1 MTWASLSGLDLFTFG
16 DYNLIVNSKAAS
28 GRVLV
33 LDDEVAHAELVA
45 LALGE
50 AGWDIQVAHSVA
62 QGQEL
67 LNHREFDVAL
77 LDLHLPD
84 GSGTDVLKRL
94 IEDGSLT
101 EVIMLTGDRDVT
113 TAVEVMKLGA
123 SDYLVK
129 PIPIAELEVA
139 VVKARERHRLR
150 VDNQRLRL
158 RLGRLERNTT
168 IVTEDPEFLRTLG
181 SLEQVGPSD
190 LPVLIHGEEGT
201 GKELMARAVHD
212 SSHRRMEP
220 FMSVSCAT
228 LPAQE
233 LEAEL
238 FGYDAGA
245 FPGATDRKPG
255 LLEVADRGTLFL
267 DEVDQLNLALQPKLL
282 RVIETQ
288 EFSRMG
294 STRMTRA
301 HLRLVSG
308 TSRNLKELVGNGE
321 FRKDF
326 YDQINGVTLEIPPL
340 RARTDDVLPLA
351 IHFLRLHEIKRGLSA
366 RALEVLKAYAWPGN
380 VRELQMVI
388 RRAGVLATTD
398 LIEPRDLS
406 FDRPAS

>member
-1 MTWASLSGLDLFTFG
+1 
-16 DYNLIVNSKAAS
+16 VKSKIAS
-28 GRVLV
+28 GQVLV
-33 LDDEVAHAELVA
+33 LDDEVALAELVA

-50 AGWDIQVAHSVA
+50 AGWDAEVAHSVA
-62 QGQEL
+62 QGQAL
-67 LNHREFDVAL
+67 LDQREFDVAL

-84 GSGTDVLKRL
+84 GSGTELLKRMVD
-94 IEDGSLT
+94 DGSLT
-101 EVIMLTGDRDVT
+101 EVIMLTGDRDIA

-139 VVKARERHRLR
+139 VAKARERRRLR
-150 VDNQRLRL
+150 VDNQGLRL
-158 RLGRLERNTT
+158 RLGRLERSTA
-168 IVTEDPEFLRTLG
+168 IVTEDPGFLRTLA

-190 LPVLIHGEEGT
+190 LPILIHGEVGT

-212 SSHRRMEP
+212 TSHRRMEP
-220 FMSVSCAT
+220 FVAVSCAT
-228 LPAQE
+228 LPAQQ

-238 FGYDAGA
+238 FGYEAGA
-245 FPGATDRKPG
+245 FPGAAERKPG

-288 EFSRMG
+288 EFSRLG
-294 STRMTRA
+294 STRVIRA
-301 HLRLVSG
+301 HVRLVSG
-308 TSRNLKELVGNGE
+308 TSRNLVELVGSGGL
-321 FRKDF
+321 RQDF

-340 RARTDDVLPLA
+340 RARPDDILPLA
-351 IHFLRLHEIKRGLSA
+351 IHFLGLHAIKRGLSP

-398 LIEPRDLS
+398 LIEPRDLPFGRGPTS
-406 FDRPAS
+406 

>member
-1 MTWASLSGLDLFTFG
+1 
-16 DYNLIVNSKAAS
+16 VNSKPAP

-62 QGQEL
+62 EGQEL

-84 GSGTDVLKRL
+84 GSGTDLLKRL
-94 IEDGSLT
+94 IKDGSLT
-101 EVIMLTGDRDVT
+101 EVIMLTGDRDIT

-150 VDNQRLRL
+150 VDNQSLRL
-158 RLGRLERNTT
+158 RLGRLERTTT
-168 IVTEDPEFLRTLG
+168 IVTEDPEFQRTLG

-220 FMSVSCAT
+220 FLSVSCAS
-228 LPAQE
+228 LPAQQM
-233 LEAEL
+233 EAEL

-245 FPGATDRKPG
+245 FPGATERKPG

-294 STRMTRA
+294 STRITRA

-308 TSRNLKELVGNGE
+308 TSRNLKEMVGHGE

-340 RARTDDVLPLA
+340 RARPDDVLPLA
-351 IHFLRLHEIKRGLSA
+351 IHFLGLHEIKRGISV
-366 RALEVLKAYAWPGN
+366 RALEVLKAYTWPGN

-406 FDRPAS
+406 FDRPAT

>member
-1 MTWASLSGLDLFTFG
+1 MSTSSGRTT
-16 DYNLIVNSKAAS
+16 ICVVNSKPAS

-45 LALGE
+45 LTLGE

-84 GSGTDVLKRL
+84 GSGIELLKRMV
-94 IEDGSLT
+94 EDGSLT
-101 EVIMLTGDRDVT
+101 DVVMLTGDRDIT

-129 PIPIAELEVA
+129 PIPIAELEVSVA
-139 VVKARERHRLR
+139 KARERHRLR

-158 RLGRLERNTT
+158 RLGRLERNAA
-168 IVTEDPEFLRTLG
+168 IVTEDPGFLRTLA
-181 SLEQVGPSD
+181 SLEQLGPSN
-190 LPVLIHGEEGT
+190 LPVLIHGEEGS
-201 GKELMARAVHD
+201 GKELIARAVHD
-212 SSHRRMEP
+212 ASHRRMEP
-220 FMSVSCAT
+220 FLSVSCAT
-228 LPAQE
+228 LPAQQ

-238 FGYDAGA
+238 FGYDVGA

-255 LLEVADRGTLFL
+255 LLEAADRGTLFL

-301 HLRLVSG
+301 HLRLVSA

-326 YDQINGVTLEIPPL
+326 YDQINGVTIEIPPL
-340 RARTDDVLPLA
+340 RARPGDILPLA
-351 IHFLRLHEIKRGLSA
+351 IHFLGLHGIKRGISP
-366 RALEVLKAYAWPGN
+366 RGLEVLKAYNWPGN

-398 LIEPRDLS
+398 LIEPRDLPFGRGS
-406 FDRPAS
+406 VS